1 MVDEQVKEAKKYSIP
16 FIGVPTQHSWGF
28 QKDEMAKVG
37 TKYIVSSVK
46 EITKEYLERLDS
58 DQAIWEGQD
67 D

>member
-1 MVDEQVKEAKKYSIP
+1 M
-16 FIGVPTQHSWGF
+16 T
-28 QKDEMAKVG
+28 KVG

-58 DQAIWEGQD
+58 DQAIWEEQD